1 MEVETTVSDD
11 VITREGQN
19 PSRESHYVSPEIA
32 AAQAGETVVFNRD
45 PKPAD
50 EDTNDTDDA

>member
-11 VITREGQN
+11 VITRDGEN
-19 PSRESHYVSPEIA
+19 PSREEYYVSPEVA

-45 PKPAD
+45 VNPAD
-50 EDTNDTDDA
+50 EDENDTDDA